1 MRLLLMMPPLS
12 KLKDITKHYQFAVS
26 GVGLVHMRQR
36 SCWCMNCMCAMMEG
50 SLRWPESKPISG
62 CTSSTLS
69 ARVYQFVKQSCKK
82 TEGVGVTTTRRDHL
96 REKNEM
102 TTQLSHGD
110 WMLFKGGEGDS
121 QMVWLGRAVS
131 KTEWSNQCIW
141 KNETGRDIIAGH
153 VKIAR
158 NEYAINVQWY
168 TLRQADNLLE
178 YVIEK
183 TEPDPIV
190 NNNKELLHA
199 GFSMTQVVGSRSRV
213 PRRRNVR
220 SIQNDDYAYDTP
232 ASLQTSEGH
241 WFRKEWS
248 NVWAMAQEDKDVA
261 LAKLGL
267 L

>member
-1 MRLLLMMPPLS
+1 VCRACAH
-12 KLKDITKHYQFAVS
+12 TAA
-26 GVGLVHMRQR
+26 LVLVYELYVRDDGGEFKVARIQAY
-36 SCWCMNCMCAMMEG
+36 N
-50 SLRWPESKPISG
+50 G

-82 TEGVGVTTTRRDHL
+82 TEGVGVTTTRGDHL

-110 WMLFKGGEGDS
+110 WMLFRGGEGDS

-199 GFSMTQVVGSRSRV
+199 GFSMTQAVGSRSRV
-213 PRRRNVR
+213 PR
-220 SIQNDDYAYDTP
+220 
-232 ASLQTSEGH
+232 
-241 WFRKEWS
+241 
-248 NVWAMAQEDKDVA
+248 
-261 LAKLGL
+261 
-267 L
+267 

>member
-1 MRLLLMMPPLS
+1 MLVYELYVRDDGGEFKVARIQAYQRMHVINSIGKSLPICQT
-12 KLKDITKHYQFAVS
+12 KLQED
-26 GVGLVHMRQR
+26 
-36 SCWCMNCMCAMMEG
+36 
-50 SLRWPESKPISG
+50 
-62 CTSSTLS
+62 
-69 ARVYQFVKQSCKK
+69 
-82 TEGVGVTTTRRDHL
+82 RRDHL
-96 REKNEM
+96 RDKNEM

-213 PRRRNVR
+213 PRRRNVAPGT
-220 SIQNDDYAYDTP
+220 IQNDDYEYDTP

>member
-1 MRLLLMMPPLS
+1 
-12 KLKDITKHYQFAVS
+12 
-26 GVGLVHMRQR
+26 
-36 SCWCMNCMCAMMEG
+36 
-50 SLRWPESKPISG
+50 
-62 CTSSTLS
+62 
-69 ARVYQFVKQSCKK
+69 
-82 TEGVGVTTTRRDHL
+82 
-96 REKNEM
+96 M
-102 TTQLSHGD
+102 TAGLSHGD

-141 KNETGRDIIAGH
+141 KNETGRDLIAGQ
-153 VKIAR
+153 VRVAR

-168 TLRQADNLLE
+168 TLRQADNPLE

-199 GFSMTQVVGSRSRV
+199 GFIMTQVIGSRSRV

-220 SIQNDDYAYDTP
+220 SIQNDDYEYDTP

-241 WFRKEWS
+241 WFRKEWG
-248 NVWAMAQEDKDVA
+248 NVWTIAQEDKDVA
-261 LAKLGL
+261 LAKVGL
-267 L
+267 V